1 MKFAKRGILMHVIA
15 AMSCSKNTWF
25 WAEGAEV
32 HNYKTVKFMIIV
44 YIIKY
49 VKIHKQSS
57 V

>member
-1 MKFAKRGILMHVIA
+1 MHVIA

-25 WAEGAEV
+25 GAEGAEV